1 MQAIEK
7 DSSLFAAGIISCG
20 GDFDV
25 DDCVTINYRD
35 KETGEEKEVGKAI
48 VNYSC
53 ADMDLYKGKQ
63 TEEFFELVGYS
74 GAEAICHK
82 NNICCWIPGG
92 EEPSST
98 SYLNLSGLCVTEEGI
113 EEEEE
118 K

>member
-1 MQAIEK
+1 MC
-7 DSSLFAAGIISCG
+7 LGG

-25 DDCVTINYRD
+25 DDCVTINHTD
-35 KETGEEKEVGKAI
+35 PETGEDKEIGKAI

-63 TEEFFELVGYS
+63 TEEFFEMVGYS

-98 SYLNLSGLCVTEEGI
+98 SYLNLSGLCVTEE
-113 EEEEE
+113 EEGVEEGE
-118 K
+118 

>member
-25 DDCVTINYRD
+25 DDCVTINYTD
-35 KETGEEKEVGKAI
+35 PETGEDKEIGKAI

-63 TEEFFELVGYS
+63 TEEFFEMVGYS
-74 GAEAICHK
+74 GAKLFVTKI
-82 NNICCWIPGG
+82 
-92 EEPSST
+92 T
-98 SYLNLSGLCVTEEGI
+98 SVVGSLVERNRRRRRT
-113 EEEEE
+113 
-118 K
+118 